1 MLRGVVVGFIQGGGK
16 TKMYSIWCLPYRPSE
31 LISQRRGRRH
41 LRSYSVHKH
50 NTQEKQER
58 RASARPGDRSVLPPR
73 RSLLV
78 LSIASPSKSGTIP
91 RSTSSQLTCLSLSA
105 ARSQH
110 FSSGVFASQEI
121 FFQQHVRLGILSG
134 LRYGAFVA

>member
-1 MLRGVVVGFIQGGGK
+1 
-16 TKMYSIWCLPYRPSE
+16 MYSIWCLPYRPSE

-105 ARSQH
+105 ARCGSFPTLFFFPACSH
-110 FSSGVFASQEI
+110 HRKI
-121 FFQQHVRLGILSG
+121 FPATSTPWESCLTAIWSVRC
-134 LRYGAFVA
+134 VAHKNYS